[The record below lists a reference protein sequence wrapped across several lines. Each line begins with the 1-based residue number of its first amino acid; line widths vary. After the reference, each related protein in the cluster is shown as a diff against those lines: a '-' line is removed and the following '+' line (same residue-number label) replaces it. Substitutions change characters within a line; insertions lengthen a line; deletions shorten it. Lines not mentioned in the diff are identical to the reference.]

1 MKTLYIIGLVLSTT
15 TGIWHFTVPYL
26 FQWYS
31 YIPKEYENLIVGI
44 DYTNFFFSL
53 LLTGYSILLL
63 FFKNKVFNGNKE
75 FFIMYGFMAFVWFC
89 RVAITF
95 VEPWP
100 LEPIAWVAYGQQI
113 ASIIIF
119 LLILIP
125 FIYLH
130 NYNKQGNFYCFHQK
144 NNKFHTNQK

>member
-1 MKTLYIIGLVLSTT
+1 MEALFIIGLALSTNA
-15 TGIWHFTVPYL
+15 GIWHFTVPYL
-26 FQWYS
+26 YQWYS

-44 DYTNFFFSL
+44 DYINFFFSL

-63 FFKNKVFNGNKE
+63 FFKNKVFNGNKDLL
-75 FFIMYGFMAFVWFC
+75 IMYGFMAFVWFC

-100 LEPIAWVAYGQQI
+100 LKPIAWAAYGQQI
-113 ASIIIF
+113 TSIIIF

-125 FIYLH
+125 FVYLL
-130 NYNKQGNFYCFHQK
+130 KK
-144 NNKFHTNQK
+144 R